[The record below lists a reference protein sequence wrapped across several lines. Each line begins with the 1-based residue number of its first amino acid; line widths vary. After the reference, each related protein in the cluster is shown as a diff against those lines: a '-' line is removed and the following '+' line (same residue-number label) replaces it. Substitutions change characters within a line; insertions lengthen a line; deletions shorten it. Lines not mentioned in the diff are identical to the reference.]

1 MGVAAPMESSPDDA
15 GRFEVRG
22 VIGRGAH
29 SVVLRA
35 YDRETETEVALKRL
49 EGWSPE
55 AIYRLKREFRILRS
69 LRHPGLVEMYELFSG
84 GGTAYFSMELID
96 GSPFVPELADALPGA
111 DSPQREPLPP
121 NACTVLLE
129 RARELASALN
139 LVHAAG
145 IVHRDVKPSNVLERR
160 SGGVVLLDFGLAA
173 YRQPEGIDRMIERG
187 PAGTWVYMAPEAIL
201 GRPPTPACDWY
212 SLAVLLF
219 EAIAGRPLFH
229 GSAADVW
236 LAKQTP
242 PAEIGSWLSDRVP
255 DRVGALLISSLD
267 PDPARRPD
275 GAVWTEVLEETCAT
289 EAATAS
295 SGCVVLAQEE
305 RRKTFVGRERELA
318 QLESLYRQVVRG
330 RTVAVHIEGAG
341 GMGKTEL
348 VREFLRRLLAADE
361 GPLVLR
367 ARCHPQELLPFNAVD
382 GIVDELALWLVSDVQ
397 ARGLSL
403 SSAEGNALVRMFPIL
418 GTFVTADPAEAS
430 LGAQPRET
438 RRIAF
443 EALRGLL
450 VQLSETRPLVLWID
464 DMQWA
469 DADSVSLLEA
479 VLRPPEAPRA
489 LLILCHRP
497 EPEGAAS
504 ALLLGSPWRPWAE
517 VVHVLSLGPLDE
529 SAATRLLEDLGSG
542 GGSPLL
548 EAQAVLDEAGGSPL
562 LLVQLASHLRRG
574 KEGKRASGLLL
585 RDVVGAWMERLP
597 SPARRI
603 LELAAVAARPLERSL
618 LLRMAGLGERGR
630 PLVALLESALLL
642 QTSRAGERVLIEPYH
657 QRIGE
662 ALYDRMPAADAQRVH
677 ALLAS
682 SLAGEGNVEEERVY
696 FHWRAAGRRQ
706 EASIWAT
713 RAGDRA
719 FLQLA
724 FDQAADLYGEALA
737 LWSDLPART
746 AKQIGRKR
754 AEALVNAGRGAEAAV
769 VFLTLAQEE
778 EDRNALHE
786 LQRRAAEEL
795 LMSGR
800 VAEGTTVLQNVL
812 ERVGAHYPRTPGQA
826 LRRSA
831 LAILP
836 LWVAERRAR
845 ARSGVTQTRR
855 SGAEAHCDACHAAA
869 KGLSLVDPSRGLY
882 FSIAALWWA
891 LRSGDVRRVARSLS
905 FVGSNLLPLGGMF
918 SRWATNMIDR
928 AAAIARTTGDPYL
941 QAVTGIGLAQ
951 VRMIECRWEDM
962 ASLCEQAL
970 GVLRAECR
978 GTTWE
983 ISIATMA
990 KFRAL
995 EECGAFPELHRQAAS
1010 WIHEANRTGNRYA
1023 EVTALLYEGMCAL
1036 VRGEPN
1042 EARALAVES
1051 RRLWVH
1057 PGFHVQHFYAA
1068 RLAALCDMYEGRPLA
1083 AVSQCA
1089 PIWPALERGGFARHA
1104 IFRLD
1109 ALMLQGRLALA
1120 CLEHQPEDQKR
1131 YRRELEHV
1139 VRRLEKE
1146 HRTDASAWALVFRA
1160 ALAIATDERSHGA
1173 ELLARAEQKFESARM
1188 ALGAA
1193 VAAYRASDLCPTPVG
1208 EAARQRAQE
1217 FFSRAG
1223 VASAEAWVGMLAPG
1237 FPRLPRVTGPKGQL
1251 DSTFVGQGSPGN

>member
-1 MGVAAPMESSPDDA
+1 MGFPTGTEPILDHTA
-15 GRFEVRG
+15 RFEVLG

-55 AIYRLKREFRILRS
+55 SVYRLKREFRILRS
-69 LRHPGLVEMYELFSG
+69 LRHPGLVEIYELFSEG
-84 GGTAYFSMELID
+84 DGTAFFSMEFVD
-96 GSPFVPELADALPGA
+96 GRPFVPELGDALQA
-111 DSPQREPLPP
+111 LDSPGREPLTPD
-121 NACTVLLE
+121 ACAALLQ
-129 RARELASALN
+129 RARGLASALN

-173 YRQPEGIDRMIERG
+173 YRQPEGIDRIIERV

-212 SLAVLLF
+212 SLAVLLL

-229 GSAADVW
+229 GSAAEVW

-242 PAEIGSWLSDRVP
+242 PAEIGSWLSNRVP
-255 DRVGALLISSLD
+255 DHVGALLISSLD

-275 GAVWTEVLEETCAT
+275 GTVWTEVLEETCAT
-289 EAATAS
+289 EGATAS

-305 RRKTFVGRERELA
+305 RRKTFVGREPELA
-318 QLESLYRQVVRG
+318 ELEALYRQVVRG

-382 GIVDELALWLVSDVQ
+382 GIVDELALWLGSDVQ
-397 ARGLSL
+397 ARRLSL

-418 GTFVTADPAEAS
+418 RTFVTADPAEES
-430 LGAQPRET
+430 PSAQPRET

-443 EALRGLL
+443 EALRWLL

-479 VLRPPEAPRA
+479 VLRPPEAPRV

-497 EPEGAAS
+497 KAEGAAS
-504 ALLLGSPWRPWAE
+504 AALLGSPWRPWAE
-517 VVHVLSLGPLDE
+517 VVRVLSLGPLDE
-529 SAATRLLEDLGSG
+529 SAATRLLEEVGSS

-548 EAQAVLDEAGGSPL
+548 EAQAILDEAGGSPL

-574 KEGKRASGLLL
+574 EERKRATGLLL

-603 LELAAVAARPLERSL
+603 LELAAVAARPLERGL

-630 PLVALLESALLL
+630 PLVALLESELLL

-682 SLAGEGNVEEERVY
+682 SLAGEANVEEEGVY
-696 FHWRAAGRRQ
+696 LHWRAAGRRQ

-724 FDQAADLYGEALA
+724 FDQAADLYGEALT
-737 LWSDLPART
+737 LWSDLPAPT

-754 AEALVNAGRGAEAAV
+754 AEALVNAGRGAEAAL

-778 EDRNALHE
+778 EDRDALHE

-800 VAEGTTVLQNVL
+800 VAEGTTVLKNVL
-812 ERVGAHYPRTPGQA
+812 ERVGAYYPRTPGQA

-845 ARSGVTQTRR
+845 ARSGLGQTRR
-855 SGAEAHCDACHAAA
+855 SGAEARCDACHSAA
-869 KGLSLVDPSRGLY
+869 KGLYLVDPPRGVY
-882 FSIAALWWA
+882 FSLAALRWA
-891 LRSGDVRRVARSLS
+891 LRSGDVHRMARSLA

-928 AAAIARTTGDPYL
+928 AAAIARTTGEPYL

-951 VRMIECRWEDM
+951 VRMMECRWEDM
-962 ASLCEQAL
+962 CSLCEQAI

-978 GTTWE
+978 GVAWE
-983 ISIATMA
+983 MSIAMMV

-995 EECGAFPELHRQAAS
+995 EECGALRELHRQAPS
-1010 WIHEANRTGNRYA
+1010 WIHDANRTGNQYG
-1023 EVTALLYEGMCAL
+1023 EWTALLYEGLCAL
-1036 VRGEPN
+1036 ARNEPEVARG
-1042 EARALAVES
+1042 LGLES
-1051 RRLWVH
+1051 QRLWRH
-1057 PGFHVQHFYAA
+1057 SGLHIQHFYAA
-1068 RLAALCDMYEGRPLA
+1068 RLAALCEIYRGNPLA
-1083 AVSQCA
+1083 AVSYCDQVWLA
-1089 PIWPALERGGFARHA
+1089 FKRGRFSRHA
-1104 IFRLD
+1104 ILRLD
-1109 ALMLQGRLALA
+1109 ALILRGRLALA
-1120 CLEHQPEDQKR
+1120 CVQHHPEARTR
-1131 YRRELEHV
+1131 YSRQVEEV
-1139 VRRLEKE
+1139 VRQLEKE
-1146 HRTDASAWALVFRA
+1146 RRTDASAWALVFRA
-1160 ALAIATDERSHGA
+1160 ALASAQGK
-1173 ELLARAEQKFESARM
+1173 LALAVEFLNTAEQKFESARM
-1188 ALGAA
+1188 AQGAA
-1193 VAAYRASDLCPTPVG
+1193 VAAYRTGELWPTPAG
-1208 EAARQRAQE
+1208 EAARQRALD
-1217 FFSRAG
+1217 FFASAG
-1223 VASAEAWVGMLAPG
+1223 VVSLGAWVDTLAPG
-1237 FPRLPRVTGPKGQL
+1237 FPPPNV
-1251 DSTFVGQGSPGN
+1251 SVG